1 MKFIPRGNR
10 VLLSKITEATTSSGI
25 ILTENKDKVSSAT
38 VIEVGD
44 KVEGI
49 CVGMKIHFI
58 KYSGAEILVDGQK
71 LTVMSSDDILGH
83 EVLDEQP

>member
-1 MKFIPRGNR
+1 MIKFIPRGNR

-25 ILTENKDKVSSAT
+25 ILTGDKEKVNSA
-38 VIEVGD
+38 EVVRVGE

-49 CVGMKIHFI
+49 TVGMKIHFI

-71 LTVMSSDDILGH
+71 FTVMNSDDILGW
-83 EVLDEQP
+83 EVDD